1 MTRSQATGL
10 GLIGL
15 GILVVASV
23 IVLALGPLGAIGAFV
38 GLTLGVIG
46 YTRLRNDT

>member
-10 GLIGL
+10 GL
-15 GILVVASV
+15 ILVVASV